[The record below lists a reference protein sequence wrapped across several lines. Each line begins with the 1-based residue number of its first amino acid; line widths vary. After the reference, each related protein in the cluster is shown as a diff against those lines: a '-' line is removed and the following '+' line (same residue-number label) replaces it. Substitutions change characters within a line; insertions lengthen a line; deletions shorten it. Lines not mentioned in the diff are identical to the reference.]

1 MSGSKQKMPLPSLGA
16 LGLGPPTGPMAT
28 YTAPR
33 KHDRETR
40 LAKRAKGQR
49 NDQCAI
55 SFDPFEDGE
64 EVWKSPNSEHL
75 YKPQEIYRQIHTNG
89 YVDPMTRE
97 PIPYDEATCLYN
109 WLRAHGFDV
118 APPPDP
124 TPPPPVQPQDS
135 ADELQ
140 QIFTASRLDP
150 DPWALFVG
158 IPDEASRNAVVP
170 TTRTPVFPR
179 GGANGLFVPKLN
191 DPSDYVPNGGQMIS
205 MERDRIGHPHA
216 PEMGMSLNIQW
227 SNSVQWEE
235 TAVPPGES
243 GALVLSLKPSDH
255 IEGRPNAWTIDNRQK
270 LHLCMALVVSQGHV
284 HPLRRDGVVD
294 LYRSV
299 IAEIFGAMSEYP
311 SPVPDDRC
319 DEMEEYLNH
328 ELAEPANG
336 AQTVGEALRAEV
348 VRSPLT
354 QEPFVRFRLY
364 TPREFE
370 SMSPNAMTH
379 LDIRGSGASVEPEL
393 RIFLRPDEFAI
404 FVQRDAEQR
413 PGGSVPAELAQ
424 VLRAPLHD
432 FFLPGTRSDQLST
445 WQLRS
450 AHVTNMMGMIDVVA
464 WHTWTPVQ
472 RLLTVFSFRDV
483 PSSLELRFGEGERDD
498 SEQIVHDES
507 NNNPLELVAFRTEAV
522 GDPEVFLH
530 DYVNARWISMHPTAY
545 HFRRTVCDNYQWIMP
560 ELVGERHAVFG
571 ANIEMLFR

>member
-1 MSGSKQKMPLPSLGA
+1 MPLPSLGA

-28 YTAPR
+28 YTAQR

-55 SFDPFEDGE
+55 SFEEFENGE
-64 EVWKSPNSEHL
+64 AVWKSPNSEHL

-124 TPPPPVQPQDS
+124 NPPPDPTPPPPVQPQES

-140 QIFTASRLDP
+140 GIFTASGLDP
-150 DPWALFVG
+150 DPWALFDG
-158 IPDEASRNAVVP
+158 TPDEASRDDVLP
-170 TTRTPVFPR
+170 TTRTPALPR
-179 GGANGLFVPKLN
+179 RGANGLFVPKLN

-205 MERDRIGHPHA
+205 MERDRIGHPLA
-216 PEMGMSLNIQW
+216 PEMGMSLTIRW
-227 SNSVQWEE
+227 SNSVAWEY
-235 TAVPPGES
+235 AAIPPGAG
-243 GALVLSLKPSDH
+243 GALVLSLKPSDYT
-255 IEGRPNAWTIDNRQK
+255 EGRPNEWTIDNRQK

-284 HPLRRDGVVD
+284 HHPLGRDAVD

-299 IAEIFGAMSEYP
+299 VAEIFGAMSEYP
-311 SPVPDDRC
+311 YPVPDDRC
-319 DEMEEYLNH
+319 DEMEEYLKH
-328 ELAEPANG
+328 ELAERAN
-336 AQTVGEALRAEV
+336 AVQTVGEALRAEV
-348 VRSPLT
+348 LREPLT

-364 TPREFE
+364 NPLAFE
-370 SMSPNAMTH
+370 RMSPNAMTH
-379 LDIRGSGASVEPEL
+379 LDLRGSGASVDPEL
-393 RIFLRPDEFAI
+393 RICLRPDEFAR

-424 VLRAPLHD
+424 ALQAPLHD
-432 FFLPGTRSDQLST
+432 FFLPGTLSDQLST

-450 AHVTNMMGMIDVVA
+450 AHVTNMMGLIDVVA
-464 WHTWTPVQ
+464 WHTWTPIQ
-472 RLLTVFSFRDV
+472 NLLTVFSFRDV

-498 SEQIVHDES
+498 DSEQIIHDES
-507 NNNPLELVAFRTEAV
+507 NKNPLELVAFRTEAV
-522 GDPEVFLH
+522 GDPEEFLH
-530 DYVNARWISMHPTAY
+530 DYVNARWISMDPTAY

-560 ELVGERHAVFG
+560 ELVERHAVFG
-571 ANIEMLFR
+571 VNIEMLFR